1 MVTIAVDLG
10 ARSPGNLAPFHH
22 PGQFG
27 HPRGFVLNGGLDVFL
42 EAVGTVVAENT
53 IFNTPGVSL
62 YCLPT
67 HHLKEQIRAAAHRR
81 KDYCPEQRNP
91 AEIRAL
97 FGAHPGFRPVH
108 AKGAMLNGF
117 FTPSPDA
124 AKLSRAPHFNRPSTP
139 TTVRF
144 SNSTGIPVIP
154 DNDPNADPLGCAVRF
169 HLAE

>member
-91 AEIRAL
+91 AEIRSL
-97 FGAHPGFRPVH
+97 VRGAPW
-108 AKGAMLNGF
+108 L
-117 FTPSPDA
+117 
-124 AKLSRAPHFNRPSTP
+124 
-139 TTVRF
+139 
-144 SNSTGIPVIP
+144 STGSRQRR
-154 DNDPNADPLGCAVRF
+154 DAEWFLYS
-169 HLAE
+169 LAGRSQTE